1 MNLSNFNN
9 MYFEI
14 EKVGNDIILI
24 QKSNS
29 KRYYLSN
36 NKLYNIIDLGK
47 MYYIDHSKSITF
59 N

>member
-1 MNLSNFNN
+1 MNLNNFNN

-14 EKVGNDIILI
+14 EKVENDIILI

-36 NKLYNIIDLGK
+36 NKLYNIIDLGN
-47 MYYIDHSKSITF
+47 MYYIDHSKSIIV